1 MALAITSG
9 LAARPPGS
17 SCSQAANISAGAE
30 RVMGVSVKPG
40 ATELTAIWR
49 SRSSMAMA
57 RVRPITA
64 DLEAT

>member
-1 MALAITSG
+1 
-9 LAARPPGS
+9 
-17 SCSQAANISAGAE
+17 
-30 RVMGVSVKPG
+30 MGVSVKPG